1 MNIYYSVKKIDYSL
15 ETDVLIKN
23 LPEKV
28 IAHVLKYTDKTA
40 RIDSATAWNLL
51 DKVTEKAFSKTL
63 DGVSFDSEKPTI
75 RGFYICVSHSKGVAV
90 AAAASENFGVDLE
103 RVDPARATEKLKK
116 FLNFEASSF
125 DELFIN
131 WCKREAAIKFYGNVK
146 NDFGELKYLTGVA
159 ELFGEK
165 YAYAFAAKEKINL
178 KRC

>member
-1 MNIYYSVKKIDYSL
+1 MDIYYSLKNVDYEISAS
-15 ETDVLIKN
+15 DLIKN

-28 IAHVLKYTDKTA
+28 IAHVLNYTDKAA

-51 DKVTEKAFSKTL
+51 DKVTQKAFSKTL
-63 DGVSFDSEKPTI
+63 DGVSFESEKPTI

-116 FLNFEASSF
+116 FLNSEASSF
-125 DELFIN
+125 DELFID

-146 NDFGELKYLTGVA
+146 NDYGELNFSTGVA